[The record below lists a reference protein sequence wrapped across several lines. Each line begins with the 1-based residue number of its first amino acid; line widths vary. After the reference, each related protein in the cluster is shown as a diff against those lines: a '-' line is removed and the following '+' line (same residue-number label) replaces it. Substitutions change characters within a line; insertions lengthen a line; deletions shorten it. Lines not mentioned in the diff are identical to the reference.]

1 MIKVKLNQNIEKGG
15 IVLMKSIKRI
25 AAALLVLVLVLPYLC
40 TSDKVNAAESVLKGN
55 SAAEVWYNTGNYAVQ
70 VVRQDL
76 IKEKG
81 DASFDKDG
89 SYTINIPEDNPFFPY
104 EVQFTCNGTTE
115 NKWFMTP
122 DDSVEVGGHKFN
134 VSAHFDNLTLTQA
147 TLMVAGKEVIVYP
160 EEKEFTNDGSMV
172 MPLSLLPLTEK
183 HLTVDLTGFTPLE
196 LTMISVG
203 KIFSGNQL
211 EGASSVVWDYYSQD
225 DYEVTTPDGTIDS
238 TNSSYLNIIVGDGD
252 QLNDQNVRYVVNVE
266 KTDSD
271 NWLNTDVYVQDENG
285 VRKKVQAESR
295 FSDSSYTYSY
305 NGMKVKLL
313 NLYTSESEI
322 KQYEQAYIK
331 LNLNKENFADR
342 NFDNVRVYEGSYST
356 AEEAAKGKDIT
367 DKIFCKDISSKNAG
381 YMIHTRYSNY
391 ITLVEY
397 SAEKKVIGW
406 LPIRISFRNNYFS
419 YISLLYN
426 EEDLNVSSGDKS
438 SLVDGYTAVTYTLYP
453 QYAADGKYYWKPYF
467 YKGGETDN
475 SAVTAAYIG
484 KYNSINEAKKAG
496 AADIKNELF
505 SRKGYGTDYSK
516 GVYFSIF
523 AGEDDSTG
531 QITGHYYVKT
541 EAVTQENPGDSGI
554 PGNSGMPGNS
564 GTQLYINGLKYIDKN
579 TKKSK
584 NVSFYKV
591 SSDADSYGENNYI
604 TIFVDKD
611 TDLSSIA
618 PIFSSSDKSNVYA
631 EGSSTPDKSGESIH
645 NFENGPIQYTV
656 SAENGLDSKNYWVSV
671 VKAQDGQGKIYITSL
686 ADEDS
691 NTKTE
696 KNVIYST
703 RQVMLDRLH
712 DDKHDI
718 LVANMG
724 TQAISN
730 LGIELK
736 SDVIELDE
744 YWTFTGKSDLNGF
757 STINKNTS
765 YGELPNLAKIRIKAK
780 KDIED
785 GTDVTGT
792 LTIKSDDK
800 TLAVLTLTGVVGDPS
815 ITTKEVPQ
823 AVKYVPYGTM
833 IQNSN
838 KYGWNKVSYE
848 LIAGKLPE
856 GMEVKT
862 NGEIYG
868 VPKESG
874 KFTFWVR
881 MNNSY
886 GSFSSSTKTFTL
898 EVIEN
903 TDENVNNA
911 TDRGYDLTQRII
923 DVNNAQSYLM
933 ISQGVISEFRAV
945 YLDGQ
950 KLEEG
955 KDYNAKSGSTRIT
968 IEGQTLNNAGEG
980 NHTLGVEFRTTDDTL
995 KRAAQNYT
1003 INWDDNDSYED
1014 DSADNNL
1021 PLDDKFNKDTEFV
1034 SSGDDENGAESSGTM
1049 PEIAAAASD
1058 SNNVYTIVYLGDGAG
1073 FLKINCNKAHAYD
1086 ISRNNPKM
1094 EYLVTVVMTPPSG
1107 IDISKTA
1114 ILHLNADNEIDKVF
1128 YNGNGYTY
1136 DEAANKVTFKVS
1148 HFSKFIFVEMEDIK
1162 ELSNTVNI
1170 SAPTGD
1176 STDYM
1181 KWLILS
1187 LLSVIMILGC
1197 LFKKG
1202 IQLN

>member
-1 MIKVKLNQNIEKGG
+1 
-15 IVLMKSIKRI
+15 MKSIKRI
-25 AAALLVLVLVLPYLC
+25 VAALLVLVLVLPYLC
-40 TSDKVNAAESVLKGN
+40 ISDKVNAAESALKGD

-70 VVRQDL
+70 VVNDDIFQKGD
-76 IKEKG
+76 KG
-81 DASFDKDG
+81 DAAFAKDG
-89 SYTINIPEDNPFFPY
+89 SYTINIPESNPFFPY
-104 EVQFTCNGTTE
+104 EVQFTCDGVTE

-134 VSAHFDNLTLTQA
+134 VSAYFDNSTLTQA
-147 TLMVAGKEVIVYP
+147 TLIVAGKEVIVYP

-172 MPLSLLPLTEK
+172 MPLSLLPLKEQS
-183 HLTVDLTGFTPLE
+183 LRVDLTGFTPLE
-196 LTMISVG
+196 CSSVSV
-203 KIFSGNQL
+203 KEIFSGNQL
-211 EGASSVVWDYYSQD
+211 EGASKVVWSQSYND
-225 DYEVTTPDGTIDS
+225 DYEVTTSDS
-238 TNSSYLNIIVGDGD
+238 DINVMNDSYLEIIVGDGD
-252 QLNDQNVRYVVNVE
+252 QLNSDNIRYHVSVD
-266 KTDSD
+266 KSSSD
-271 NWLNTDVYVQDENG
+271 NWLNVDVYVQDEKG
-285 VRKKVQAESR
+285 VRKEIQAKSK
-295 FSDSSYTYSY
+295 FSSNAYSTH
-305 NGMKVKLL
+305 NSIKVKPFY
-313 NLYTSESEI
+313 LYASESEI
-322 KQYEQAYIK
+322 ENYKSAYIK
-331 LNLNKENFADR
+331 LSLNKESFADK
-342 NFDNVRVYEGSYST
+342 NFNNVKVFEGIYDT
-356 AEEAAKGKDIT
+356 PEEAVKGKDIT
-367 DKIFCKDISSKNAG
+367 DQIFCSDVAAKDAG
-381 YMIHTRYSNY
+381 YKISTIYSNY

-397 SAEKKVIGW
+397 SAEKKAVGC
-406 LPIRISFRNNYFS
+406 LPIYIYFRNNYFS
-419 YISLLYN
+419 Y
-426 EEDLNVSSGDKS
+426 DS
-438 SLVDGYTAVTYTLYP
+438 SLRDQDDNYVDNRTSSSNSDGYRTITYTLYS
-453 QYAADGKYYWKPYF
+453 QYAVNGKYYFKARF
-467 YKGGETDN
+467 YKEGLSDN
-475 SAVTAAYIG
+475 TAVTAAYVG
-484 KYNSINEAKKAG
+484 KYNSISEAKKAG
-496 AADIKNELF
+496 AVDIKDELF
-505 SRKGYGTDYSK
+505 GSKGYGADYSK
-516 GVYFSIF
+516 GVYFSAF
-523 AGEDDSTG
+523 AGEDGTSDQVS
-531 QITGHYYVKT
+531 GHFCVKT
-541 EAVTQENPGDSGI
+541 EAGEAESEIKGAPS
-554 PGNSGMPGNS
+554 S
-564 GTQLYINGLKYIDKN
+564 GTQLYISGFKQTDKDAYGN
-579 TKKSK
+579 SS
-584 NVSFYKV
+584 VECYKV
-591 SSDADSYGENNYI
+591 NSSDDSYGENNYI
-604 TIFVDKD
+604 TFFVDKD
-611 TDLSSIA
+611 TDLSNLA
-618 PIFSSSDKSNVYA
+618 PVFSSSQKSNVYA
-631 EGSSTPDKSGESIH
+631 EGSNTPVKSGESFH
-645 NFENGPIQYTV
+645 NFTNGLVQYTV
-656 SAENGLDSKNYWVSV
+656 SAENGFDSRNYWVSV
-671 VKAQDGQGKIYITSL
+671 IKAQEDEGKLYITSL
-686 ADEDS
+686 ADEDAH
-691 NTKTE
+691 TQTE
-696 KNVIYST
+696 NNVIYST

-785 GTDVTGT
+785 GTDVSGT
-792 LTIKSDDK
+792 LTIKSGN
-800 TLAVLTLTGVVGDPS
+800 TPLMVLTLTGVVGDPS

-838 KYGWNKVSYE
+838 KYSWNNVSYE
-848 LIAGKLPE
+848 LIGGKLPE
-856 GMEVKT
+856 GMEVKA

-886 GSFSSSTKTFTL
+886 GSFSSSTKSFTL

-911 TDRGYDLTQRII
+911 TDSGYDLTQRITN
-923 DVNNAQSYLM
+923 VNNAQSYLM

-980 NHTLGVEFRTTDDTL
+980 NHTLGVEFRTADDTL

-1003 INWDDNDSYED
+1003 INWDDNDSYEE
-1014 DSADNNL
+1014 DSDDNNL
-1021 PLDDKFNKDTEFV
+1021 PLDDKLNKDTEFV
-1034 SSGDDENGAESSGTM
+1034 SSGDNENGAESSEIM

-1058 SNNVYTIVYLGDGAG
+1058 SNNVYTIVYLGDGAE

-1107 IDISKTA
+1107 IDITKTA
-1114 ILHLNADNEIDKVF
+1114 IIHLNADNEIDKVF

-1162 ELSNTVNI
+1162 ELSNTLNI

-1187 LLSVIMILGC
+1187 LLSGIMILGF
-1197 LFKKG
+1197 LFKKY
-1202 IQLN
+1202 LA